1 MPITPGD
8 GHMPRMRAA
17 GMRLFAGGFALLVL
31 ALSFNALLSYG
42 SLEKL
47 YVASIVSSYQVVGK
61 DLQRK
66 IEQSLRF
73 GKSIQKFIGMNSLL
87 EETRNRL
94 SARIE
99 ARDATLAG
107 LQTQQKPVRHHVAV
121 SVALPDT
128 TILYSAD
135 EDLVGTRIPPKVWL
149 PHDSSGPAVDQQ
161 AAAYTQH
168 GHAYFINLPIRDRE
182 KKWVANIIMGF
193 DEEQVESLLRQLVAR
208 DLRIIAIITA
218 FCTIML
224 LPALGFLL
232 RDSALLNGRRYSRI
246 KLYTVLMVIVG
257 SAQIFFSAFN
267 MNDYRTY
274 LLQITREQVHTLI
287 LFLKQDVEYLF
298 SKGIQ
303 IERLV
308 KMDVVM
314 GEILAAS
321 PELDDLTIFNQTGKP
336 LYRATREGMM
346 DFQKTLE
353 ALAIPLPATGPAETA
368 AYQLEVELVGDAGPE
383 GRIVGTIS
391 KEAITT
397 KIQEV
402 LLDSATV
409 LAISLLFLVE
419 MLVLLLPFIERQS
432 RGDGSAAVHYQTMRP
447 AAFLFLFGV
456 DICISFLPLYMEQL
470 YTPLPG
476 LSKEI
481 VIGLP
486 ISARMLF
493 TGISML
499 AAGAWC
505 DRRGWHEPFVSGLV
519 LAGIGFLYA
528 WLAPGAFHFI
538 ASQALFGLGY
548 GASLMASQGFIIAC
562 TDETNRARG
571 LAQLW
576 AGVYAGSIC
585 GGAAGAMLAERI
597 GYGPIFLVG
606 ALILF
611 MIVPYTLIFLRG
623 TTGRTPAEAREP
635 EPRAY
640 TGRQVFAFV
649 SDRSLLSLILFSSF
663 PTAVALV
670 GFLNY
675 FIPIYLNRIGTTQS
689 NIGRVLMVY
698 GICLIYVAPLLSR
711 HIDAWP
717 SRKPFIVAS
726 GALGGVAVIIFSFLE
741 GVWGIAL
748 SVLLLGL
755 SSSFGFASQ
764 SAYVL
769 RLEVSQELGRGRALS
784 IYSSTNRLGQVL
796 GPITFGWLMVATGI
810 NAGIGYFGV
819 AYLVLTVLFLL
830 VARNDGKT
838 TV

>member
-1 MPITPGD
+1 MTPED
-8 GHMPRMRAA
+8 SPTRRMRAA
-17 GMRLFAGGFALLVL
+17 GKRLFAGGFALLIL
-31 ALSFNALLSYG
+31 ALGFNALLTYG

-47 YVASIVSSYQVVGK
+47 YVASIVSSYQVVGR
-61 DLQRK
+61 DLARK

-73 GKSIQKFIGMNSLL
+73 GKSIQKFIGMNNLL

-94 SARIE
+94 SARIGVP
-99 ARDATLAG
+99 G
-107 LQTQQKPVRHHVAV
+107 LNLEDSRTGSGTERERITV
-121 SVALPDT
+121 SVALPGA

-135 EDLVGTRIPPKVWL
+135 EDLVGTTVPHQVWL
-149 PHDSSGPAVDQQ
+149 PYKSQGPSGSPQLQ
-161 AAAYTQH
+161 AEYVKYQRS
-168 GHAYFINLPIRDRE
+168 YFITLPVRDRD
-182 KKWVANIIMGF
+182 KNWVATILMGF
-193 DEEQVESLLRQLVAR
+193 GDEQVETLLHRLVSR
-208 DLRIIAIITA
+208 DLQLISIITVLGAVLLALALRLLIPDTA
-218 FCTIML
+218 F
-224 LPALGFLL
+224 
-232 RDSALLNGRRYSRI
+232 LNLQSYSKI
-246 KLYTVLMVIVG
+246 KLYTVFVIIVG
-257 SAQIFFSAFN
+257 TAQIFFSALN

-274 LLQITREQVHTLI
+274 LLEITREQVQTLI

-303 IERLV
+303 IDRLV

-321 PELDDLTIFNQTGKP
+321 SELDDLTICDQQRKP
-336 LYRATREGMM
+336 LYRATREGMT
-346 DFQKTLE
+346 DFRKRPDE
-353 ALAIPLPATGPAETA
+353 HPAPLPEAGSGEAA
-368 AYQLEVELVGDAGPE
+368 AYQLEIELVGDGRTE

-391 KEAITT
+391 KQAITA
-397 KIQEV
+397 KIHEV

-409 LAISLLFLVE
+409 LIISLLFLVE
-419 MLVLLLPFIERQS
+419 MLVLLLPFIERQFH
-432 RGDGSAAVHYQTMRP
+432 GAESAAVPYQTMRP

-456 DICISFLPLYMEQL
+456 DICISFLPLYMERL

-476 LSKEI
+476 WSKEI

-493 TGISML
+493 TGVSML
-499 AAGAWC
+499 AAGTWC
-505 DRRGWHEPFVSGLV
+505 DRRGWHEPFISGLV

-528 WLAPGAFHFI
+528 WLAPGALHFI

-548 GASLMASQGFIIAC
+548 GSSLMASQGFIIAC

-597 GYGPIFLVG
+597 GYGPIFFVG

-611 MIVPYTLIFLRG
+611 LIVPYTFLFMRG
-623 TTGRTPAEAREP
+623 AIGKPHRDASKP
-635 EPRAY
+635 EP
-640 TGRQVFAFV
+640 TVVIGRQVLGFV
-649 SDRSLLSLILFSSF
+649 SDRNLLSLILFSSL
-663 PTAVALV
+663 PTAIALV

-675 FIPIYLNRIGTTQS
+675 FIPIYLNRIGTSQS

-711 HIDAWP
+711 QIDTRP
-717 SRKPFIVAS
+717 SRKPFIVTS
-726 GALGGVAVIIFSFLE
+726 GVLGGLAAIVFSLLE
-741 GVWGIAL
+741 GLWGIAL
-748 SVLLLGL
+748 SVFLLGL

-769 RLEVSQELGRGRALS
+769 RLPVTQELGKGRALS

-796 GPITFGWLMVATGI
+796 GPITFGWLMMT
-810 NAGIGYFGV
+810 IGVNEGVSCFGL

-830 VARNDGKT
+830 VARNDGKMSL
-838 TV
+838 

>member
-1 MPITPGD
+1 
-8 GHMPRMRAA
+8 MPRMRAA
-17 GMRLFAGGFALLVL
+17 GMRLFAGGFALLIL
-31 ALSFNALLSYG
+31 ALGFNALLSYG

-73 GKSIQKFIGMNSLL
+73 GKSIQKFIGMNNLL

-99 ARDATLAG
+99 AQDASLPGLRDHRGAA
-107 LQTQQKPVRHHVAV
+107 RRRIAV
-121 SVALPDT
+121 SVALPDA

-135 EDLVGTRIPPKVWL
+135 EDLVGTSIPQKVWRSQ
-149 PHDSSGPAVDQQ
+149 DSAGSAVGQQ
-161 AAAYTQH
+161 AADYVKHEQAYL
-168 GHAYFINLPIRDRE
+168 INLPVRDRE
-182 KKWVANIIMGF
+182 KTWVANIIMGF
-193 DEEQVESLLRQLVAR
+193 GEEQVESLLRQLVVR
-208 DLRIIAIITA
+208 NLKVISIITG
-218 FCTIML
+218 FCTIL
-224 LPALGFLL
+224 LFLALSFLL
-232 RDSALLNGRRYSRI
+232 RDTALLNGRRFSRI
-246 KLYTVLMVIVG
+246 KVYAVLMIIVG
-257 SAQIFFSAFN
+257 SAQICFSAFN

-274 LLQITREQVHTLI
+274 LLQITREQVHTLT

-298 SKGIQ
+298 SKGIH

-321 PELDDLTIFNQTGKP
+321 PELDDLTIFDQQGKP
-336 LYRATREGMM
+336 LYRATREGMT
-346 DFQKTLE
+346 DFQKTPE
-353 ALAIPLPATGPAETA
+353 ARGEPLPETGTAEAA
-368 AYQLEVELVGDAGPE
+368 AYQLGVDLVGERGHE

-391 KEAITT
+391 KEAIAAKTR
-397 KIQEV
+397 EV

-409 LAISLLFLVE
+409 LVISLLFLVE
-419 MLVLLLPFIERQS
+419 MLVLLLPFIERQIHGGES
-432 RGDGSAAVHYQTMRP
+432 VTVHYRTMRP

-456 DICISFLPLYMEQL
+456 DICISFLPLYMERL
-470 YTPLPG
+470 YTPIPG

-505 DRRGWHEPFVSGLV
+505 DRRGWHEPFVSGLI

-528 WLAPGAFHFI
+528 WLAPGALHFI

-597 GYGPIFLVG
+597 GYGPIFLLG

-611 MIVPYTLIFLRG
+611 MIVPYTLVFMG
-623 TTGRTPAEAREP
+623 GAAGRTPIRSAELEP
-635 EPRAY
+635 PVYNR
-640 TGRQVFAFV
+640 RQVFGFL
-649 SDRSLLSLILFSSF
+649 SDRSLLSLVLFSSL

-698 GICLIYVAPLLSR
+698 GICLIYVAPLISR

-717 SRKPFIVAS
+717 SRKPFIVTS
-726 GALGGVAVIIFSFLE
+726 GVLGGLAVIMFSFLE

-769 RLEVSQELGRGRALS
+769 RLQVTRELGKGRALS

-810 NAGIGYFGV
+810 SQGVSYFGL

-830 VARNDGKT
+830 AARNDGKT

>member
-1 MPITPGD
+1 
-8 GHMPRMRAA
+8 MPRMKAA
-17 GMRLFAGGFALLVL
+17 GMRLFAGGFALLIM
-31 ALSFNALLSYG
+31 ALGFNALLTYG

-73 GKSIQKFIGMNSLL
+73 GKSIQKFIGMNNLL
-87 EETRNRL
+87 EETRQRL
-94 SARIE
+94 STGIDAHDAALQVSGAQHDAARE
-99 ARDATLAG
+99 SVT
-107 LQTQQKPVRHHVAV
+107 V
-121 SVALPDT
+121 SVALPGA

-135 EDLVGTRIPPKVWL
+135 EDMVGTTVAQKVWL
-149 PHDSSGPAVDQQ
+149 PYDAP
-161 AAAYTQH
+161 AAAGNSQLQADYVKNQH
-168 GHAYFINLPIRDRE
+168 TYFITLPVRDRE
-182 KKWVANIIMGF
+182 RNWVATIIMGF
-193 DEEQVESLLRQLVAR
+193 GEEQVNTFLHQLVGR
-208 DLRIIAIITA
+208 NLRIIAIITVLGIVLLALALRFLIPGKA
-218 FCTIML
+218 FRN
-224 LPALGFLL
+224 L
-232 RDSALLNGRRYSRI
+232 RSFSKFKI
-246 KLYTVLMVIVG
+246 YTVFVVIVG
-257 SAQIFFSAFN
+257 SAQIFFSALS

-274 LLQITREQVHTLI
+274 LLQITREQVQTLI

-303 IERLV
+303 IHHLV
-308 KMDVVM
+308 KMDDVM
-314 GEILAAS
+314 GQILGAS
-321 PELDDLTIFNQTGKP
+321 PELDDLTIFDRQRKP
-336 LYRATREGMM
+336 LYRATREGMT
-346 DFQKTLE
+346 DFQKTPDERLE
-353 ALAIPLPATGPAETA
+353 PLVEADSAGDST
-368 AYQLEVELVGDAGPE
+368 YQLETELVRGGIAE
-383 GRIVGTIS
+383 GRVVGTIS
-391 KEAITT
+391 KQAIAA
-397 KIQEV
+397 KIHEV

-409 LAISLLFLVE
+409 LVISLLFLVE
-419 MLVLLLPFIERQS
+419 MLVLLIPFIERQI
-432 RGDGSAAVHYQTMRP
+432 RGDESAAVHYQTMRP

-456 DICISFLPLYMEQL
+456 DLCISFLPLYMETL
-470 YTPLPG
+470 YTPIPG

-499 AAGAWC
+499 AAGTWC

-519 LAGIGFLYA
+519 LAGIGFIYA
-528 WLAPGAFHFI
+528 WLAPNALHFV

-548 GASLMASQGFIIAC
+548 GTSLMASQGFIIAC

-597 GYGPIFLVG
+597 GYGPIFFVG
-606 ALILF
+606 AIILF
-611 MIVPYTLIFLRG
+611 LIVPYMLVFMRG
-623 TTGRTPAEAREP
+623 AIGKPQHGKSEHDQPVVTT
-635 EPRAY
+635 
-640 TGRQVFAFV
+640 RQVLGFV
-649 SDRSLLSLILFSSF
+649 SDRNILSLILFSSL
-663 PTAVALV
+663 PAAIALV

-698 GICLIYVAPLLSR
+698 GICLIYVAPLISQ
-711 HIDAWP
+711 HIDAWL
-717 SRKPFIVAS
+717 SRKPFIVTS
-726 GALGGVAVIIFSFLE
+726 GVLGGLAILVFSFLE
-741 GVWGIAL
+741 GVWGITLA
-748 SVLLLGL
+748 VLLLGL

-769 RLEVSQELGRGRALS
+769 RLSVTQELGKGRALS

-796 GPITFGWLMVATGI
+796 GPITFGWLMVATGV
-810 NAGIGYFGV
+810 NQGVSYFGL